1 MGWKDEYRNKT
12 VTPDEAVSIVRDGDR
27 VVIPL
32 TEQPLG
38 LVSAL
43 INVSDRL
50 DEVAVCVSTPAFD
63 IGALLSAGLEVE
75 VEIFLGPLAREYENS
90 GASPFLPLPL
100 SLTFKTNDERPN
112 ESKPIDV
119 AVVTVTPPD
128 ANGMVSFGP
137 QPWSKIGYAR
147 RADRVIAEVNP
158 NLIDTYGDCF
168 MHISEF
174 DLFVEAQKIVHT
186 RETLRNFVSGFEE
199 ERRIA
204 LEEIIDLV
212 SPERLGRMAPRL
224 QHIDIQIL
232 RSLYGLE
239 APSDVIVAIG
249 ENVRPIIKDGACIQ
263 IGVGSPSTYLPQM
276 GVFDERLDLGL
287 HTELTVPGIAKL
299 VDAGVINGKRKNLH
313 IGKAVAVA
321 WSGSDDRDLDIIDG
335 NPNFELY
342 EPKYLLNPYVIS
354 SNSGQVSIN
363 NALSVDLTGQICSE
377 SVFGGKMVNG
387 IGGQPET
394 HLGALYSEGGRA
406 ITLLQSTALNGAV
419 SRIVPKLA
427 EGELVT
433 IPRFWADTVITEYG
447 RANLL
452 GKNHRERA
460 QALIEIAHPDFR
472 KGLKQAV
479 PV

>member
-90 GASPFLPLPL
+90 GASPFLPLPF

-168 MHISEF
+168 MHIS
-174 DLFVEAQKIVHT
+174 LGS
-186 RETLRNFVSGFEE
+186 RNV
-199 ERRIA
+199 
-204 LEEIIDLV
+204 
-212 SPERLGRMAPRL
+212 
-224 QHIDIQIL
+224 
-232 RSLYGLE
+232 
-239 APSDVIVAIG
+239 
-249 ENVRPIIKDGACIQ
+249 
-263 IGVGSPSTYLPQM
+263 
-276 GVFDERLDLGL
+276 DEHG
-287 HTELTVPGIAKL
+287 
-299 VDAGVINGKRKNLH
+299 
-313 IGKAVAVA
+313 
-321 WSGSDDRDLDIIDG
+321 
-335 NPNFELY
+335 
-342 EPKYLLNPYVIS
+342 
-354 SNSGQVSIN
+354 
-363 NALSVDLTGQICSE
+363 
-377 SVFGGKMVNG
+377 
-387 IGGQPET
+387 
-394 HLGALYSEGGRA
+394 
-406 ITLLQSTALNGAV
+406 
-419 SRIVPKLA
+419 
-427 EGELVT
+427 
-433 IPRFWADTVITEYG
+433 
-447 RANLL
+447 
-452 GKNHRERA
+452 
-460 QALIEIAHPDFR
+460 
-472 KGLKQAV
+472 
-479 PV
+479 